1 MCTYRFLKYSDNPI
15 NGVNAVKRLNDV
27 KWTSLHWPNPITNQW
42 GRHISHYYGLLLRRT
57 LRRLCGNVLSLLLS
71 CDNISI
77 LVSMFVLLYTQ
88 LILAYV
94 ELPQKCQSSPTPAAR
109 FLDWNFAI
117 FCIIFMIIYNV
128 LYCMTCINNAWIL
141 PKPMFIIFLRNPQI
155 KDRIKFKSFI

>member
-1 MCTYRFLKYSDNPI
+1 MKLTKGINRDSSNLQWRVTRVCTYRFLKYSDNPI

-57 LRRLCGNVLSLLLS
+57 LSRLCGNVLSLLLS
-71 CDNISI
+71 YDNISI

-94 ELPQKCQSSPTPAAR
+94 ELNAKVSIFTDAGSSVSGLKFCD
-109 FLDWNFAI
+109 FLDNFYDHI
-117 FCIIFMIIYNV
+117 QCIV
-128 LYCMTCINNAWIL
+128 LYDL
-141 PKPMFIIFLRNPQI
+141 Y
-155 KDRIKFKSFI
+155 